1 MVTALLTRR
10 AFAVAPRHFGARNIH
25 IENTVETAREY
36 IRLAFTAASAPHG
49 SSLFADPLR
58 NLNLD
63 AHFTVPFK
71 TGPKYKVPLAIGI
84 SSFLITGFSL
94 PFVAAWFQIAK
105 ASS

>member
-25 IENTVETAREY
+25 IENTVETA
-36 IRLAFTAASAPHG
+36 L
-49 SSLFADPLR
+49 
-58 NLNLD
+58 
-63 AHFTVPFK
+63 PFK

>member
-25 IENTVETAREY
+25 IENTVETV
-36 IRLAFTAASAPHG
+36 I
-49 SSLFADPLR
+49 
-58 NLNLD
+58 
-63 AHFTVPFK
+63 PFK